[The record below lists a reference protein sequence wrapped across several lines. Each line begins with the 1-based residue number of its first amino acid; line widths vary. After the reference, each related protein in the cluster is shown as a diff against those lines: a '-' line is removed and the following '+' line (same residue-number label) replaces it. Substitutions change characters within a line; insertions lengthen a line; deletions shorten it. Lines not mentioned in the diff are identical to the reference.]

1 MTVWLSLILFS
12 FLQTDRQ
19 NTQSLSYHFSFWGR
33 CAERSNCT
41 VLKVPRRDASSFLFH
56 FFLNPKNFLFPF
68 SFFSESL
75 FPNFFHSPTNPS
87 VPTNA
92 GMLGYMFMG
101 RLMITSAARAVSSN
115 SSPSKVEKEEEE
127 LLVSCFIFGKC
138 CENIL
143 FLKPKKKENEKFWE
157 RNQEQSFRFG
167 PGRLVK

>member
-1 MTVWLSLILFS
+1 
-12 FLQTDRQ
+12 
-19 NTQSLSYHFSFWGR
+19 
-33 CAERSNCT
+33 
-41 VLKVPRRDASSFLFH
+41 
-56 FFLNPKNFLFPF
+56 
-68 SFFSESL
+68 
-75 FPNFFHSPTNPS
+75 
-87 VPTNA
+87 
-92 GMLGYMFMG
+92 MFMG